1 MNTDTLHIIQRILTV
16 LVAIPYAL
24 QLWGFFVGNRYKNAA
39 RDIHTT
45 NREIFR
51 SIKLRYTNSAR
62 LNIPLS
68 DTDSFISKY
77 FYGKGGPFRHIA
89 NLERI
94 SAILCC
100 LALLGTT
107 ALYVRGYAG
116 ITRMVA
122 MIAATL
128 CYYIFRCALS
138 TEKSME
144 LTLSFT
150 KDYLN
155 NTLKHRISPE
165 PMRHVKGDAP
175 ATTADVE
182 NVAPVKPD
190 IAAEKAESLK
200 AATDDKVIDIT
211 RTLNN
216 ENSDIIEAVLQ
227 EFLA

>member
-1 MNTDTLHIIQRILTV
+1 MNTDTIHIIQRILTV
-16 LVAIPYAL
+16 MVAIPFAL
-24 QLWGFFVGNRYKNAA
+24 QLWGFFLGNRYKNAA
-39 RDIHTT
+39 KDIHTT

-51 SIKLRYTNSAR
+51 SIKLRYTNSAK

-68 DTDSFISKY
+68 DTDSFIAKY
-77 FYGKGGPFRHIA
+77 FYGKGGPFRLITG
-89 NLERI
+89 LERF

-100 LALLGTT
+100 AALLSTT
-107 ALYVRGYAG
+107 ALYIRGYAS

-138 TEKSME
+138 TEQSME

-175 ATTADVE
+175 ATTAVE

-190 IAAEKAESLK
+190 ISEQKTESLE
-200 AATDDKVIDIT
+200 AATDDKVIDIA